1 MTSRKFHIH
10 LISDSTGETIHSLAR
25 ACVAQFEDVEPV
37 EHFWNL
43 VRSPRQLK
51 MVLEGIAQQPGPVV
65 FSLVDVELRRELEA
79 ECKARD
85 LPCVPVL
92 DPVINALAGY
102 LHQTVLGRPGRQ
114 HALDKAYF
122 DRIDA
127 MTFAMALDDGQN
139 TAHLHEAEAILVGV
153 SRTSKTPTCIY
164 LANRGVRAAN
174 VPFVP
179 NVPLPAELD
188 EVSTPLVVGLTNDPQ
203 TLMQVR
209 RQRLRHLEAG
219 TDTDY
224 VAEDQIREELR
235 QARRH
240 FASRG
245 WPVINVARRS
255 IEETA
260 AEVMMLLTM
269 HKQVR
274 AKS

>member
-1 MTSRKFHIH
+1 MTARKFHIH
-10 LISDSTGETIHSLAR
+10 LISDSTGETIHALAR

-43 VRSPRQLK
+43 VRSSRQLK
-51 MVLEGIAQQPGPVV
+51 MVIDGIAEQPGPVL
-65 FSLVDVELRRELEA
+65 FSLVDLELRRALEE
-79 ECKARD
+79 ECAARD
-85 LPCVPVL
+85 LPCIPVL

-102 LHQTVLGRPGRQ
+102 LHQTVLGAPGRQ
-114 HALDKAYF
+114 HALNKAYF

-139 TAHLHEAEAILVGV
+139 AAHLHEAEVILVGV

-179 NVPLPAELD
+179 GVPLPPELD
-188 EVSTPLVVGLTNDPQ
+188 EVKTPLVVGLTNDAE
-203 TLMQVR
+203 TLLQVR
-209 RQRLRHLEAG
+209 RQRLRHLETG
-219 TDTDY
+219 METDY
-224 VAEDQIREELR
+224 TDEQHIRDELL

-245 WPVINVARRS
+245 WPRINVARRS

-269 HKQVR
+269 HKQLR
-274 AKS
+274 EKG